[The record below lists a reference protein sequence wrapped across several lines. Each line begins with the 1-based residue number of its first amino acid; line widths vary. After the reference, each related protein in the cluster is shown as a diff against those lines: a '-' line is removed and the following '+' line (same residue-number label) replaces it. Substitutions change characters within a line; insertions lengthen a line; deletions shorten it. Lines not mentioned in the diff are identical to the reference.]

1 MSLWRLCLQ
10 VQSEAPWTALAVVVA
25 PAAGLRLLRG
35 AVAAVV
41 VVDLGLDLPSED
53 ADAASMAWLRFFP
66 KKPTGHCVNNVSMP
80 SLPTSM
86 KRILLTFGAA
96 FAVCTLTFAAGPV
109 NEVCPVKGKPIRLI
123 FRTTYKGQVVAFCCQ
138 DCKAE
143 FEKNP
148 GRYQVKVAE
157 PK

>member
-1 MSLWRLCLQ
+1 
-10 VQSEAPWTALAVVVA
+10 
-25 PAAGLRLLRG
+25 
-35 AVAAVV
+35 
-41 VVDLGLDLPSED
+41 
-53 ADAASMAWLRFFP
+53 
-66 KKPTGHCVNNVSMP
+66 
-80 SLPTSM
+80 M
-86 KRILLTFGAA
+86 KRIALILAA
-96 FAVCTLTFAAGPV
+96 ICTASTLTFAAPPI
-109 NEVCPVKGKPIRLI
+109 NDTCPVKGKPIRLI